1 MATPP
6 DFVSGTVLQAASM
19 NAIGLWLVNTTTF
32 SVGTGSVEINDCF
45 SADFQNYKIVWSI
58 TPSTTANISVR
69 LRVGGVDNSTSN
81 YFRAGV
87 ANLNTGSTLSALNA
101 VSQSE
106 IVLFE
111 GTASEEPFYCGEL
124 FVGRPFEVT
133 RTIFNF
139 HNPSRVS
146 GQWGM
151 HVGTALLNQSLSF
164 DGISFIAASGTF
176 TGNLSVYGYRE

>member
-6 DFVSGTVLQAASM
+6 DFVSGAVLTAAQM

-32 SVGTGSVEINDCF
+32 SAVSSVEINDCF

-87 ANLNTGSTLSALNA
+87 ANLNTASTLSALNA
-101 VSQSE
+101 TSQTG

-139 HNPSRVS
+139 HNPSRVG

-151 HVGTALLNQSLSF
+151 HVGTALLEPKSEF
-164 DGISFIAASGTF
+164 
-176 TGNLSVYGYRE
+176 